1 MQELIE
7 EASTELAY
15 TRGTVT
21 QHRIALLNARLMPV
35 KASGFAQ
42 WRTVELPLHRKPSG
56 PSWIVDLSITDSS
69 RASTPTQGPST
80 TPLPTFPRRLYLQ
93 DSVNNVGCQHSSSS

>member
-35 KASGFAQ
+35 KGQ
-42 WRTVELPLHRKPSG
+42 WDLPSG
-56 PSWIVDLSITDSS
+56 G
-69 RASTPTQGPST
+69 Q
-80 TPLPTFPRRLYLQ
+80 
-93 DSVNNVGCQHSSSS
+93 